1 MLLSI
6 KTSFIPVKVPNKL
19 MITTFSKLSKN
30 KISKKY
36 MQTLLSRKVNKL
48 EVKKNMVL
56 EVLLWLVWQAAVNF
70 LKKVPCKVPWYSLC
84 KLSRVT
90 DFKMG
95 KKICSFSR
103 SAYPNI
109 KIKLSR
115 KMKFKRRLLNS
126 VILGRVV
133 STRNKNRSL
142 IKMSH

>member
-6 KTSFIPVKVPNKL
+6 KTSFIQVKVPNKL

-36 MQTLLSRKVNKL
+36 MLTRLSKKVNKL
-48 EVKKNMVL
+48 EVKRNTVL
-56 EVLLWLVWQAAVNF
+56 EVLLLLVWLAAVSF
-70 LKKVPCKVPWYSLC
+70 SKKVPCKAPWYSLC
-84 KLSRVT
+84 KLSRVI
-90 DFKMG
+90 DFKME

-103 SAYPNI
+103 NVYPNI

-115 KMKFKRRLLNS
+115 KMKFKRSQLNS
-126 VILGRVV
+126 VIPGRVV

>member
-6 KTSFIPVKVPNKL
+6 RTSFIPVKVPNKL

-36 MQTLLSRKVNKL
+36 MQTLLSRKVNKQ
-48 EVKKNMVL
+48 EVKKNTIL
-56 EVLLWLVWQAAVNF
+56 EVLLLLVWLAVVSF
-70 LKKVPCKVPWYSLC
+70 SKKVPCKARWYSLC
-84 KLSRVT
+84 KLSRVI
-90 DFKMG
+90 DFKTE

-103 SAYPNI
+103 NAYPNI

-126 VILGRVV
+126 VILERVV
-133 STRNKNRSL
+133 STKNKNQSL
-142 IKMSH
+142 IKMSP